1 MYLNIK
7 CFSFLVN
14 QGNFVEASNQLD
26 KALETVSLENINK
39 TAVLRL
45 KSGLEA
51 QGQTIK
57 YDVNLFKKK
66 ACIVF

>member
-1 MYLNIK
+1 MYLNTK
-7 CFSFLVN
+7 CFLVLAN

-39 TAVLRL
+39 SAVMRL

-51 QGQTIK
+51 QGQTMK
-57 YDVNLFKKK
+57 YDINLFKKK
-66 ACIVF
+66 V